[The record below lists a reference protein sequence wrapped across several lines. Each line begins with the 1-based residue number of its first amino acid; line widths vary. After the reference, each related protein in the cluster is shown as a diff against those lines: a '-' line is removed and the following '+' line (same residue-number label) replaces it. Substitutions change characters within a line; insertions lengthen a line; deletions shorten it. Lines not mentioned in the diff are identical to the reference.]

1 MRNLWAGAALAVGLS
16 FNVAQ
21 AADKDLVI
29 FDWAG
34 YEDENFYLSY
44 IDKHGDKPTY
54 SFFSDEEEAFN
65 KIRAGFKADMA
76 HPCSQ
81 SVIKWREAGMIEPFD
96 TSRMPNWKDI
106 SFGDAEGFTVNGQ
119 VYVVPVDWGSTGL
132 TYRTDKVSEA
142 DAATLQSFADPKYKG
157 RISLPDNVDD
167 AYALGYLANGI
178 TDWNKG
184 TDADFKAASAFLRKV
199 HANVRT
205 YWADGAELSQLMSSG
220 EVLISW
226 AWSETPVTMQAE
238 GHPVKMNLKT
248 KEGSSTWVCGYV
260 NLVDGPG
267 SEDKMYDFI
276 NAWLEPRSAEY
287 IVTEWGYGHSNL
299 KAMMALGQETLDDV
313 GFSNF
318 DTYTDGT
325 LQQTPLPFELRE
337 KMIAEFEK
345 IKAGFQ
351 IKF

>member
-1 MRNLWAGAALAVGLS
+1 
-16 FNVAQ
+16 
-21 AADKDLVI
+21 
-29 FDWAG
+29 
-34 YEDENFYLSY
+34 
-44 IDKHGDKPTY
+44 
-54 SFFSDEEEAFN
+54 
-65 KIRAGFKADMA
+65 
-76 HPCSQ
+76 
-81 SVIKWREAGMIEPFD
+81 MIEPFD
-96 TSRMPNWKDI
+96 TSRMPNWKDV
-106 SFGDAEGFTVNGQ
+106 SFGDAEGFTVDGQ

-142 DAATLQSFADPKYKG
+142 DAATLQSFANPKYKG

-167 AYALGYLANGI
+167 AYALGYLALGI

-184 TDADFKAASAFLRKV
+184 TDEDFKAASAFLRKV

-260 NLVDGPG
+260 NLTDGPG

-299 KAMMALGQETLDDV
+299 KAMAALGQETLDGV

-318 DTYTDGT
+318 ETYTDGT

-345 IKAGFQ
+345 IKAGF
-351 IKF
+351 